1 MQSTNRCEMGVR
13 TTAACLGI
21 ALGVVTLAGCGT
33 ADDLGSSEA
42 SDAERLA
49 LRDRRRP
56 SAPGD
61 FRVVATTPFSA
72 TLAWTPASDDSGSF
86 SYFLAATAQGAGTVT
101 LPKTATSFVWS
112 SGLAPR
118 NSYSFILYARDAAGN
133 ASPSVSTSATLPRD
147 TLPPAAPVVSVTAA
161 GSTYVSL
168 EWTAAVDDGP
178 FLFYEVYKDGSL
190 HHNAGTNRSTT
201 VFSLSP
207 STPHT
212 FSVRAY
218 DYGPNFSPL
227 SAPVTVSTN
236 PVNPLDTT
244 PPTTPAN
251 LRADTFGTGDGETHL
266 RWDPATDDFDSP
278 AVLRYDVSVNGV
290 LSDTVFGSNGRSIVY
305 GTVGIE
311 NQFDVVVS
319 DTAGNAAAPASV
331 HIVIQ

>member
-1 MQSTNRCEMGVR
+1 MQSTNGCGLGVR
-13 TTAACLGI
+13 TTAACLGW
-21 ALGVVTLAGCGT
+21 ALGAVSLSGCGS

-42 SDAERLA
+42 PDAQQHA

-61 FRVVATTPFSA
+61 FRVTATTPFSA
-72 TLAWTPASDDSGSF
+72 TLAWTPASDDSGNF
-86 SYFLAATAQGAGTVT
+86 SYFLAATAQGTGTVT

-118 NSYSFILYARDAAGN
+118 NSYTFILYARDAAGN

-147 TLPPAAPVVSVTAA
+147 TLPPAAPVVSVTGT

-178 FLFYEVYKDGSL
+178 FLFYEVYRNGTL

-201 VFSLSP
+201 VFSLGP
-207 STPHT
+207 NTPHT
-212 FSVRAY
+212 FAVRAY

-236 PVNPLDTT
+236 PVNPLDTS
-244 PPTTPAN
+244 PPSTPAN
-251 LRADTFGTGDGETHL
+251 LRGDTFGTGDGETHL
-266 RWDPATDDFDSP
+266 RWDAATDDFDSP
-278 AVLRYDVSVNGV
+278 AVLRYDVYVNGV
-290 LSDTVFGSNGRSIVY
+290 LSDTVFGGGRSIVY

-311 NQFDVVVS
+311 NQFDVIVS
-319 DTAGNAAAPASV
+319 DTAGNAAAPASLR
-331 HIVIQ
+331 IVIQ